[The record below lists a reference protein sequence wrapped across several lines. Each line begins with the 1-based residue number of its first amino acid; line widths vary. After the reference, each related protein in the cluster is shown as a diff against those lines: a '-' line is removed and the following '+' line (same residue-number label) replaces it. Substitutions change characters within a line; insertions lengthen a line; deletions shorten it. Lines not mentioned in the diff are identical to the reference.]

1 MYIDDTISLP
11 EHLPRY
17 LLRDVEVLQEYY
29 DSGNDAY
36 FYPYIPILMRLRR
49 EYISAMQI
57 DRSQR
62 RRRIDSCV
70 ATVSDK

>member
-1 MYIDDTISLP
+1 MGMYIDHTISLP

-36 FYPYIPILMRLRR
+36 FYPYLDAFEAGVHQCYADRQITEEEAHRLLRR
-49 EYISAMQI
+49 YGIG
-57 DRSQR
+57 
-62 RRRIDSCV
+62 
-70 ATVSDK
+70 

>member
-1 MYIDDTISLP
+1 MGMYIDDTISLP

-36 FYPYIPILMRLRR
+36 FYPYLDAF
-49 EYISAMQI
+49 EAGGHQ
-57 DRSQR
+57 
-62 RRRIDSCV
+62 C
-70 ATVSDK
+70 